1 MPLQTENNKKRR
13 VDGMQF
19 VGLASQFFIIIGL
32 ALALGWKIDAWLHF
46 KSPWLIWILPLIMIV
61 GLLIK
66 LIIETTKK
74 R

>member
-1 MPLQTENNKKRR
+1 MSSKSSGQQFI
-13 VDGMQF
+13 GM
-19 VGLASQFFIIIGL
+19 ASQFFVLI
-32 ALALGWKIDAWLHF
+32 ALSLLLGSKFDSWMHF

>member
-1 MPLQTENNKKRR
+1 MPFQTKNKKRG

-32 ALALGWKIDAWLHF
+32 ALALGWKIDAWFDF

>member
-1 MPLQTENNKKRR
+1 MPLHTENKKPGL
-13 VDGMQF
+13 DGMQF
-19 VGLASQFFIIIGL
+19 IGLASQFFIIIGL
-32 ALALGWKIDAWLHF
+32 SLALGWKIDGWLHF
-46 KSPWLIWILPLIMIV
+46 QSPWLIWILPLIMIV

>member
-1 MPLQTENNKKRR
+1 MSSKFSGQQFI
-13 VDGMQF
+13 GM
-19 VGLASQFFIIIGL
+19 ASQFFILI
-32 ALALGWKIDAWLHF
+32 AFSLALGWKFDSRMHF
-46 KSPWLIWILPLIMIV
+46 KSPWLIWILPLVMIV

>member
-1 MPLQTENNKKRR
+1 MPLQTENKKGR

>member
-1 MPLQTENNKKRR
+1 M
-13 VDGMQF
+13 V
-19 VGLASQFFIIIGL
+19 SQFFVLIAL
-32 ALALGWKIDAWLHF
+32 SLALGWRFDSWMHF

>member
-1 MPLQTENNKKRR
+1 MPLHTENKKPGLN
-13 VDGMQF
+13 GMQF
-19 VGLASQFFIIIGL
+19 IGLASQFFIIIGL
-32 ALALGWKIDAWLHF
+32 SLALGWKIDGWLHF

>member
-1 MPLQTENNKKRR
+1 MSSKFSGQQFI
-13 VDGMQF
+13 GM
-19 VGLASQFFIIIGL
+19 VSQFFVLIAL
-32 ALALGWKIDAWLHF
+32 SLALGWRFDSWMHF